1 TWKKELADG
10 PEGAKRSFDRTEW
23 TRATTELLNGYRSS
37 GAMVTAALGVRTGG
51 HGDATNNIVWTE
63 TKGVPE
69 VPSVLLYR
77 GLLYYIK
84 KGGILTCRNPG
95 TGKAI
100 YEERVG
106 AEGGY
111 FASPVA
117 ADGRIYVA
125 SDRGV
130 VTVLEAGEKLR
141 VLSRA
146 DLREA

>member
-1 TWKKELADG
+1 
-10 PEGAKRSFDRTEW
+10 
-23 TRATTELLNGYRSS
+23 
-37 GAMVTAALGVRTGG
+37 
-51 HGDATNNIVWTE
+51 
-63 TKGVPE
+63 

-84 KGGILTCRNPG
+84 NGGILTCRNPG
-95 TGKAI
+95 TGTAI

-141 VLSRA
+141 GLSRA
-146 DLREA
+146 GLREAILPTPAISGQVLCVRSAQHLWAFGSASAATRASLTTAR